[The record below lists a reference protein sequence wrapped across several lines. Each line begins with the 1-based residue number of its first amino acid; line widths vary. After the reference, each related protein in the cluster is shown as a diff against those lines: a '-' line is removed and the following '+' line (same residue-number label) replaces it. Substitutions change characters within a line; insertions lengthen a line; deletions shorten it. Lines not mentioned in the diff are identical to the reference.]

1 MQFKA
6 SCQQFYNCLLRWGTR
21 FLSCT
26 TQSPVTLSM
35 LDWHQQWRVQPLSP
49 GQVTVRMMTII
60 SMRMKTRLPS
70 SKTKRHC
77 PTIITLFLLFFYAG
91 LCTQPYGRPCPCVVL
106 PKMGPIF
113 NCAQPEWLLLLSTNP
128 PVVVYQLHSA
138 VEGWEYDKE
147 VPLIEDEVEV
157 CLIPS
162 ASLCPGQGR
171 PPLRS
176 KGERMTAVL
185 LVVSTVNIFSSA
197 LRG

>member
-1 MQFKA
+1 M
-6 SCQQFYNCLLRWGTR
+6 
-21 FLSCT
+21 
-26 TQSPVTLSM
+26 
-35 LDWHQQWRVQPLSP
+35 QPLSP

-60 SMRMKTRLPS
+60 SMRRKTRLPS
-70 SKTKRHC
+70 PKTKKHC

-91 LCTQPYGRPCPCVVL
+91 LCTQPCGRFCPCVFF

-128 PVVVYQLHSA
+128 PVVVYQLNST
-138 VEGWEYDKE
+138 VEGWEYDKK

-162 ASLCPGQGR
+162 ASLWPGQGR
-171 PPLRS
+171 PPLLSESDRV
-176 KGERMTAVL
+176 TAIL
-185 LVVSTVNIFSSA
+185 LVVSTVNIFSGA